1 MKNLIWILLL
11 SQISCFAYAGLFGPT
26 NYHECILEEMPGVKN
41 DQVVRSISMECSEKY
56 PVVKKQI
63 AKKPYVRPNKSS
75 INDAGERVY
84 DWSHMPP
91 EAWDQLEQK
100 VSGNRLQPDGRMN
113 NNLTREVLNS
123 FRSKVLGVE
132 GEKPVAENTGVMRSN
147 LNREV
152 LQRFRAQVDGTQTP
166 TSTVEKDDS
175 GDFLNG
181 LIRAKTWQECFIE
194 HGKSVS
200 NKLALRL
207 IRTACGNLYPI
218 K

>member
-75 INDAGERVY
+75 INAAGERVY

-91 EAWDQLEQK
+91 EAWDQLEQQLP
-100 VSGNRLQPDGRMN
+100 GHRLQPDGRRN
-113 NNLTREVLNS
+113 NQLSLEDWNTIESNWNNRG
-123 FRSKVLGVE
+123 RS
-132 GEKPVAENTGVMRSN
+132 A
-147 LNREV
+147 
-152 LQRFRAQVDGTQTP
+152 
-166 TSTVEKDDS
+166 TVSDTEQDDS
-175 GDFLNG
+175 GGFLNG

-207 IRTACGNLYPI
+207 IRAACGNLYP
-218 K
+218 KK